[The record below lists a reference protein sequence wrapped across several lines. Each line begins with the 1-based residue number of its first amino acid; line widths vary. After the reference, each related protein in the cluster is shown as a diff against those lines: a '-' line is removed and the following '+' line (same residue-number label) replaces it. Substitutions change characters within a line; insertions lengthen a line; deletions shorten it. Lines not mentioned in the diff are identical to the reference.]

1 MKSSFLALAA
11 ASVLTFRA
19 SAQVAVAPA
28 APLTLDSALAAAPAR
43 AQAGDF
49 PQRPVCE
56 AALRKSMS
64 WATPVFA
71 GGDGKPYRGFGAVGY
86 GESRSVGVS
95 LVLLTDSAA
104 YYYYESC
111 DICADVDRV
120 DLKTYQVTS
129 AVAAHSVGCE
139 DLVRFK
145 TGTIAFDACPAA
157 LPKVAALRCSGKSGA
172 LTGELNLSALTLN
185 TSRAQG
191 PSPRFSAAVDSRC
204 GTLPEAFAGS
214 LNYEVT
220 PRGYWGEDV
229 LQLPQS
235 ALRSSGK
242 FKANLHTCSY
252 DGDWSDSQDEELECA
267 LTLR

>member
-1 MKSSFLALAA
+1 MKNILCALAA
-11 ASVLTFRA
+11 ASVLSLSA
-19 SAQVAVAPA
+19 SAQTVE
-28 APLTLDSALAAAPAR
+28 SAYASLPAR
-43 AQAGDF
+43 APQGDF

-56 AALRKSMS
+56 AALAKSMK

-71 GGDGKPYRGFGAVGY
+71 AASGRPFRGFDAVGY

-120 DLKTYQVTS
+120 DLKTYEVTT
-129 AVAAHSVGCE
+129 AVAAHSVRCE

-145 TGTIAFDACPAA
+145 TGTISYDACPAA
-157 LPKVAALRCSGKSGA
+157 KPRTAALRCTGKSP
-172 LTGELNLSALTLN
+172 LTGELDLATMSL
-185 TSRAQG
+185 
-191 PSPRFSAAVDSRC
+191 VDSRSRGKAPRIESVDGRC
-204 GTLPEAFAGS
+204 GTPRMPLASA

-220 PRGYWGEDV
+220 PRGYWGEDI
-229 LQLPQS
+229 LQLPKN
-235 ALRSSGK
+235 ALAASGA

-252 DGDWSDSQDEELECA
+252 DGDWSASGDEELECTV
-267 LTLR
+267 TLR